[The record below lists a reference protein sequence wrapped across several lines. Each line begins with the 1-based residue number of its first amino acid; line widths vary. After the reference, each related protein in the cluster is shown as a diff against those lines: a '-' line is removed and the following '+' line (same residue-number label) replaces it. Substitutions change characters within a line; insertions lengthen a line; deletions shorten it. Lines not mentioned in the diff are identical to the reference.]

1 MKAGEQ
7 SMLAGLDLKFYL
19 AVFMRRLPYFI
30 IVAAFVSAI
39 GLTVA
44 FVLPPVY
51 RSSASIL
58 VEPGQI
64 PGELAQSTA
73 TVNPYEQAQI
83 IQQRLLTRA
92 NLLALA
98 DRLGM
103 YEDQPELSAGAIVSD
118 IQERIEFIGFVP
130 DPTIR
135 PEMQGATI
143 IGVAFEASEPRYAL
157 AGANELVN
165 LILQENVRIRTGR
178 AGDTVEFFEAEVERL
193 ADAIKRQA
201 ELISEFKTEN
211 VESLPDSL
219 STRRAQQQREQERL
233 LILDREE
240 AQLRDQRATALWV
253 YERTGRASITG
264 ELTPEEQELQAL
276 RSQLI
281 QQRAVYAPTSPVI
294 RNLETRLAALEGL
307 VEEQRTARS
316 VPGPDGEAGRP
327 MSELEAELAPI
338 DARLEFIA
346 EERAQ
351 IEQTLAGLDASIRQT
366 PANETRLA
374 GLERELAA
382 MQQQYEEAVA
392 ARGRAAVGERIEM
405 TSRGERFSLIEPPAE
420 PGSPVRPRRVLI
432 AGAGVFGGFGLGFGL
447 IVLLELL
454 NRSIR
459 RPAELS
465 SKLGIQPFATIPYI
479 RSPGERR
486 WKMGLV
492 LGVLLLVGVGL
503 PLLLFAIHTFHLPLD
518 LLLGETLET
527 VRGAAGLTHP
537 ETMNE

>member
-1 MKAGEQ
+1 
-7 SMLAGLDLKFYL
+7 MLASLDLKFYF
-19 AVFMRRLPYFI
+19 AVFMRRLPYFL

-39 GLTVA
+39 GITVA
-44 FVLPPVY
+44 FILPPVY
-51 RSSASIL
+51 RAGASIL
-58 VEPGQI
+58 VEPQQI

-98 DRLGM
+98 ERLGM
-103 YEDQPELSAGAIVSD
+103 YKDQPELTAGDIVAEMR
-118 IQERIEFIGFVP
+118 ERIEFIGFEP

-135 PEMQGATI
+135 PDMQGATI
-143 IGVAFEASEPRYAL
+143 IGIAFEANEPQYAL

-165 LILQENVRIRTGR
+165 LVLQENVKIRTGR
-178 AGDTVEFFEAEVERL
+178 AGETVEFFETEVERL

-201 ELISEFKTEN
+201 ELISDFKTEN
-211 VESLPDSL
+211 VEALPDSL

-233 LILDREE
+233 LTLDREE

-253 YERTGRASITG
+253 YERTGRASIVG
-264 ELTPEEQELQAL
+264 ELTPEEEELQTL
-276 RSQLI
+276 RSHLI
-281 QQRAVYAPTSPVI
+281 QQRAVYAPTSPII
-294 RNLETRLAALEGL
+294 RNLETRLAALQSL
-307 VEEQRTARS
+307 VDEQRAARS
-316 VPGPDGEAGRP
+316 VPGPDGEAGQP

-351 IEQTLAGLDASIRQT
+351 IEKTLAELDASIRRT

-382 MQQQYEEAVA
+382 LQQQYEEATGS
-392 ARGRAAVGERIEM
+392 RSRATMGERIEV
-405 TSRGERFSLIEPPAE
+405 TARGERFSLVEPPIH
-420 PGSPVRPRRVLI
+420 PGGPVRPRRVLI

-447 IVLLELL
+447 VVLLELL

-459 RPAELS
+459 RPIELTS
-465 SKLGIQPFATIPYI
+465 RLGIEPLATIPYI
-479 RSPGERR
+479 RTPGEERR
-486 WKMGLV
+486 RRGVIFAAFAIVLV
-492 LGVLLLVGVGL
+492 GIPAVLLAL
-503 PLLLFAIHTFHLPLD
+503 HTYYLPLD
-518 LLLGETLET
+518 LLFSQLMGG
-527 VRGAAGLTHP
+527 GAVTAG
-537 ETMNE
+537 